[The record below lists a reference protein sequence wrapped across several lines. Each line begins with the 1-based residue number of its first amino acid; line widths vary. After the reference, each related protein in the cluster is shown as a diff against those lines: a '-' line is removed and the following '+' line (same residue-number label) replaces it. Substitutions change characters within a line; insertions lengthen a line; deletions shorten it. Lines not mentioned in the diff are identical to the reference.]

1 MCVRARGEPGGAGGA
16 GGARGGAR
24 LDFGGVADGVA
35 RAALR
40 VLGGVLLLELG
51 ARDLVR
57 RLRLPA
63 PRSCG
68 AGSARRGQGQKAG
81 TLERGRPG
89 TRRGWLSCAR
99 RRGGP
104 QRRAAVGRGRSRR
117 AVREPRERRCGAK
130 CQVLVWSGS
139 FARRATRA
147 RTGARPAGVLAL
159 YATRCTAARVD
170 PARRPRFAAAWRGR
184 PGSAKVGA
192 RARGGGP
199 ARGAECRERRAG
211 AGEQERGAHSSLEDG
226 GAAVKVL
233 WELALV
239 WTAARSVVALFVA
252 WRALRG
258 VKRET
263 LPTAIKTPSGL
274 RVLRTCSSH
283 RMVVG
288 DLV

>member
-1 MCVRARGEPGGAGGA
+1 MT
-16 GGARGGAR
+16 
-24 LDFGGVADGVA
+24 

-63 PRSCG
+63 PRSCSCG

-99 RRGGP
+99 RCVGP
-104 QRRAAVGRGRSRR
+104 QQRAAVGRGRSRR
-117 AVREPRERRCGAK
+117 AVREPRERRCGARG
-130 CQVLVWSGS
+130 VRSLSGAAAS
-139 FARRATRA
+139 LDAPHGRAP
-147 RTGARPAGVLAL
+147 ARPAGVMAL
-159 YATRCTAARVD
+159 YATRCTVARVD

-226 GAAVKVL
+226 GVAVKVL
-233 WELALV
+233 WQLALV
-239 WTAARSVVALFVA
+239 WTAVWLVVALFVV

-258 VKRET
+258 AKRET
-263 LPTAIKTPSGL
+263 PPTLQKPPQAAQRSEPVPVVERRLGIWYSGIMHA
-274 RVLRTCSSH
+274 S
-283 RMVVG
+283 G
-288 DLV
+288 A